1 MFIKLQPLFFFIFK
15 YTFYVQFYFLFLPS
29 FFLFLYI
36 YTFYVQYYF
45 LFLHVFEC
53 YHNVICSYAQLI
65 HFLVIYPILL
75 YCNLHFLYMST
86 RFIDFNL
93 PTSIRTLYILPFIF
107 IVRFIFSS
115 LFQYRHQS
123 IQHRN
128 FCNTSQ
134 SLDW

>member
-1 MFIKLQPLFFFIFK
+1 MFIKLQPLFF
-15 YTFYVQFYFLFLPS
+15 
-29 FFLFLYI
+29 LFLYTI
-36 YTFYVQYYF
+36 YF
-45 LFLHVFEC
+45 LRTILFLISTRIRVLPQC
-53 YHNVICSYAQLI
+53 YMQLCSYAQLI

-86 RFIDFNL
+86 CFIDFNL

-107 IVRFIFSS
+107 IVQFIFSS